1 LLRRHPGVRG
11 VSLAGSRASDTETVL
26 SDWDLGEHPTYM
38 LMLRGPT
45 KFDLIFFEE
54 GMTPRPPWQVN
65 GETLAP
71 LDAHF

>member
-1 LLRRHPGVRG
+1 
-11 VSLAGSRASDTETVL
+11 
-26 SDWDLGEHPTYM
+26 M